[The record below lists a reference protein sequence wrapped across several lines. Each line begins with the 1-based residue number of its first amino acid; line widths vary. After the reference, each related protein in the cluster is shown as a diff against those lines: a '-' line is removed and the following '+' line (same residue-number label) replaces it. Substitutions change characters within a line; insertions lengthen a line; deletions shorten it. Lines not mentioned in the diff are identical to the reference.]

1 MKQTQF
7 VKTSYLGLAFPMQ
20 PFTKETGLQHWD
32 EKNTLKEGEDEQN
45 YCVNVNNLLCKVES
59 QSSCPFPVSG
69 QPELPELIEI
79 FEAVAIMEKDGGQ
92 FSTSFETRERAG
104 ARYCRERAIGRFVHP
119 LQGPVSSSIKTEP
132 DPSFEPVSS
141 FGRVTRYEHLGWDG
155 KTSTAEFLPAVE
167 RV

>member
-1 MKQTQF
+1 MKLSQSNFLRKKHAFNIETK
-7 VKTSYLGLAFPMQ
+7 KT
-20 PFTKETGLQHWD
+20 
-32 EKNTLKEGEDEQN
+32 TLKEGEDEQN

-79 FEAVAIMEKDGGQ
+79 FEAVSIMEKDGGQ

-141 FGRVTRYEHLGWDG
+141 FGRVTRFEHLG
-155 KTSTAEFLPAVE
+155 
-167 RV
+167 